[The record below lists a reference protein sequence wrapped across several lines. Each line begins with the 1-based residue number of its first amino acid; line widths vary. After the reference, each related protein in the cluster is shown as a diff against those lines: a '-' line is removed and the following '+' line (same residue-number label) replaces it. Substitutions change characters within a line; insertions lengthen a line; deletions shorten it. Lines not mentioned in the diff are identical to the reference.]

1 MDHFHEARCRWE
13 VAELASITAE
23 AKFCRAVR
31 LYLVGHGPQ
40 PDAQTVQ
47 DLIRF
52 REAAAEALKDQ
63 MLALQHCRQGIS
75 RL

>member
-1 MDHFHEARCRWE
+1 MENFHEARRRWE
-13 VAELASITAE
+13 AAEQASIAAE

-31 LYLVGHGPQ
+31 LYLVGQGPQ
-40 PDAQTVQ
+40 PDAETVQ

-52 REAAAEALKDQ
+52 RKDAADALKDQ
-63 MLALQHCRQGIS
+63 LLALQHCRQGIS